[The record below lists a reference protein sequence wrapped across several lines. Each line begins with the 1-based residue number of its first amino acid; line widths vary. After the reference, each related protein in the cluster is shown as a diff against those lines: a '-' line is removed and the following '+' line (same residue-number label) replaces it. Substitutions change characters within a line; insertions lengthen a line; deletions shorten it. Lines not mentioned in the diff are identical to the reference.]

1 VLRRFVRAV
10 VKISAYVTDR
20 EHCAAY
26 MQARDEFVGAADS
39 DEDGDEAAVGLP
51 ASTLIVVSGF
61 SKPGDDAFLTALT
74 IS

>member
-1 VLRRFVRAV
+1 
-10 VKISAYVTDR
+10 
-20 EHCAAY
+20 

-61 SKPGDDAFLTALT
+61 SKPGENAFLTALS